1 MFSRVLITA
10 QVCKIELS
18 CYFIIMLPQI
28 NLERMTRCKICSLRT
43 VCSTIVWSRYV
54 FSSQNGEFTATNSNA
69 FIVKTKH
76 FPAIFYGLFR
86 VQIIFGTFGKKSPAS
101 QLKYF
106 QNYSLRKR
114 WILEWLVGLVSENP
128 SAANMLMGPNHGTS
142 MQNRTFIL
150 VFQHSY
156 KGKVGKHDPL

>member
-43 VCSTIVWSRYV
+43 VYSTIVWSRYV

-69 FIVKTKH
+69 FILKTKY
-76 FPAIFYGLFR
+76 FVGIFSCIFRIYRKFITCLKKVQANTLSFSGIIDSGKGEYLNAQQVLFAK
-86 VQIIFGTFGKKSPAS
+86 I
-101 QLKYF
+101 
-106 QNYSLRKR
+106 LRQ
-114 WILEWLVGLVSENP
+114 S
-128 SAANMLMGPNHGTS
+128 TC
-142 MQNRTFIL
+142 
-150 VFQHSY
+150 
-156 KGKVGKHDPL
+156 